1 MISPKRLAYLLIV
14 LIALQSVT
22 VVAEDD
28 HQAHQNGDQHLQLDK
43 DHEHQ
48 DPAETVSDDV
58 STAIAQGGDLDC
70 HHCCHCHSP
79 TQLEFLSNSNNFNY
93 ARIFGLPSDYLFNY
107 ISKPLSPALR
117 PPIV

>member
-1 MISPKRLAYLLIV
+1 MISAKRLAYMLII

-22 VVAEDD
+22 VVAEDN
-28 HQAHQNGDQHLQLDK
+28 HKEHQNGDQHQVLDK

-48 DPAETVSDDV
+48 EPSDVDIDAQIPI
-58 STAIAQGGDLDC
+58 TQGGDLDC

-93 ARIFGLPSDYLFNY
+93 AKIFGLPSEYLFNY
-107 ISKPLSPALR
+107 ISKPFSPALR